1 MPAPRP
7 ALSMPPELATL
18 AMRHLPLAPLQALL
32 TLCLRRIQRQHP
44 QIFDRLGCHADKH
57 FGLEPTDLPIAFVL
71 EPSPPEPKVTVVRN
85 LPPCLDAHIAGPL
98 AALIGLVD
106 GEQDGDALFFSR
118 DLEVEG
124 DIEAVL
130 ALRNAV
136 DNARINLIGEAL
148 AWLGP
153 LAAPGERA
161 LRDLISGGLLQ
172 PRRSARAVEQ
182 DQWS

>member
-1 MPAPRP
+1 MPARHP
-7 ALSMPPELATL
+7 AISLAPAALTLAT
-18 AMRHLPLAPLQALL
+18 RHLPLAPLQLL
-32 TLCLRRIQRQHP
+32 LAMCLQRIQRRHP
-44 QIFDRLGCHADKH
+44 EIFDRLGSHADKR
-57 FGLEPTDLPIAFVL
+57 FGIEATDLPIAFVL
-71 EPSPPEPKVTVVRN
+71 EPRRARPTVAPVRR
-85 LPPCLDAHIAGPL
+85 LPQPLDARIAGPL

-118 DLEVEG
+118 DLTVEG

-153 LAAPGERA
+153 LASPGERA
-161 LRDLISGGLLQ
+161 LRDLISGAQ
-172 PRRSARAVEQ
+172 APRRPKRPVEQ

>member
-1 MPAPRP
+1 MPARHP
-7 ALSMPPELATL
+7 AISLAPAALTLAT
-18 AMRHLPLAPLQALL
+18 RHLPLAPLQLL
-32 TLCLRRIQRQHP
+32 LALCLQRIQRRHP
-44 QIFDRLGCHADKH
+44 EIFDRLGSHADKR
-57 FGLEPTDLPIAFVL
+57 FGIEATDLPIAFVL
-71 EPSPPEPKVTVVRN
+71 EPRRARPTVAPVRR
-85 LPPCLDAHIAGPL
+85 LPQPLDARIAGPL

-118 DLEVEG
+118 DLTVEG

-153 LAAPGERA
+153 LASPGERA
-161 LRDLISGGLLQ
+161 LRDLISGAQ
-172 PRRSARAVEQ
+172 APRRPKRTVEQ

>member
-1 MPAPRP
+1 MPARHP
-7 ALSMPPELATL
+7 AISLAPAALTLAT
-18 AMRHLPLAPLQALL
+18 RHLPLAPLQVLL
-32 TLCLRRIQRQHP
+32 ALCLQRIQRQHP
-44 QIFDRLGCHADKH
+44 EIFDRLGPHADKR
-57 FGLEPTDLPIAFVL
+57 FGIEATDLPIAFVL
-71 EPSPPEPKVTVVRN
+71 EPRRTRPTVMPVRR
-85 LPPCLDAHIAGPL
+85 LPQRLDAHIAGPL

-106 GEQDGDALFFSR
+106 GAQDGDALFFSR
-118 DLEVEG
+118 DLTVEG

-161 LRDLISGGLLQ
+161 LRDLIAAGRA
-172 PRRSARAVEQ
+172 PRRQQQPVEQ
-182 DQWS
+182 DRWS